1 MDNNA
6 LYRLGG
12 ISSVLSGL
20 TIIIGKIL
28 AIISFVLAGE
38 FFDFLSPLFGL
49 FAVTA
54 IYLRQRNETAI
65 LGCIAFMVLFSGIS
79 MVLCL
84 DYFGAFILPYLPE
97 GIVEHL
103 LKGATG
109 TAWAVSGL
117 LFISGVLIFGITV
130 IRAGIFPVA
139 ASLLFTI
146 GFIPIPFGEILPD
159 VIIHSGSVLAGTGLI
174 WWGIFLCRSTL
185 FQERVRSQIHSPH

>member
-1 MDNNA
+1 MDNNV

-12 ISSVLSGL
+12 MSSVVSGV

-28 AIISFVLAGE
+28 AIISFVQSGE
-38 FFDFLSPLFGL
+38 IFDFLSPLFGL

-54 IYLRQRNETAI
+54 IYLRHRNETAI
-65 LGCIAFMVLFSGIS
+65 LGCIAFIVLFSGIS

-97 GIVEHL
+97 GTVESL
-103 LKGATG
+103 LDGPTG
-109 TAWAVSGL
+109 TAWAISGL
-117 LFISGVLIFGITV
+117 LFISGIIIFGITV

-146 GFIPIPFGEILPD
+146 GFLPIPFGEILSD
-159 VIIHSGSVLAGTGLI
+159 LMVHSGSVLAGTGLI
-174 WWGIFLCRSTL
+174 WWGIFLYRSSIYGQQGL
-185 FQERVRSQIHSPH
+185 EPG